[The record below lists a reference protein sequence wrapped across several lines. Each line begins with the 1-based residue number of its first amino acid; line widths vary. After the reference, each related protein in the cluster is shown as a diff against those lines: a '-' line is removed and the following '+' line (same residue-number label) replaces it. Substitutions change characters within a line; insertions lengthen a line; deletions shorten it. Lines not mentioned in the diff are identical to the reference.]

1 MHNIS
6 LMILTKLFFSIM
18 IAWPMVTKLV
28 VWIYPISFVIK
39 IFKPYNPIVK
49 LSGTIAKYFSA
60 MRIF

>member
-6 LMILTKLFFSIM
+6 LVILTKLFFSIM